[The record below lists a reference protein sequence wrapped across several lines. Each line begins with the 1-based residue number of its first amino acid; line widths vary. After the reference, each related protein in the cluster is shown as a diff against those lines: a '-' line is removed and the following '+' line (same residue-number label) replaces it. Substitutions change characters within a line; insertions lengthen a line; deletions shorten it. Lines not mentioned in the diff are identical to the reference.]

1 MEYLFIQQ
9 ETDLPIILNLF
20 KEFKLLSKQE
30 LVYRYNNNV
39 RIGIVGSQ
47 AQAQMLIALY
57 NAFNLSF
64 GSSPIK
70 IENNVII
77 SLTGKIQLNGE
88 NWIYDN
94 NLKQSV
100 CNI

>member
-1 MEYLFIQQ
+1 MEYIFIQQ

-20 KEFKLLSKQE
+20 KEFKLFSKQE
-30 LVYRYNNNV
+30 LVFRYNNNV
-39 RIGIVGSQ
+39 RIGIVGSR

-57 NAFNLSF
+57 KAFNLSF
-64 GSSPIK
+64 GSSPIIIQDK
-70 IENNVII
+70 VII

-88 NWIYDN
+88 NWIYEN

>member
-9 ETDLPIILNLF
+9 ETDLPIILNIF
-20 KEFKLLSKQE
+20 KVFKLFLKQE
-30 LVYRYNNNV
+30 LVFRYKNNV
-39 RIGIVGSQ
+39 RIGIVGSR
-47 AQAQMLIALY
+47 AQVKMLIALY

-64 GSSPIK
+64 GFSHIK

-94 NLKQSV
+94 NLKQSI

>member
-20 KEFKLLSKQE
+20 KESKLLSKQE

-39 RIGIVGSQ
+39 RIGIVGSR

-57 NAFNLSF
+57 NVFNLSF

-88 NWIYDN
+88 NWIYE
-94 NLKQSV
+94 K
-100 CNI
+100 

>member
-1 MEYLFIQQ
+1 MEYVFIQQ
-9 ETDLPIILNLF
+9 ETDLPIISNLF
-20 KEFKLLSKQE
+20 KEYKNFSKQE
-30 LVYRYNNNV
+30 LVFRYNNNF
-39 RIGIVGSQ
+39 RIGIVGSR
-47 AQAQMLIALY
+47 AQAKMLIALY

-70 IENNVII
+70 IEDNIII

-88 NWIYDN
+88 SWLYEN
-94 NLKQSV
+94 NLKQSI

>member
-1 MEYLFIQQ
+1 MEFVFIQQ
-9 ETDLPIILNLF
+9 KTDLPIILNLF
-20 KEFKLLSKQE
+20 NEFKLFSKQE
-30 LVYRYNNNV
+30 LVFRYNNNV
-39 RIGIVGSQ
+39 RIGIVGSR

-57 NAFNLSF
+57 KAFNLSF

-70 IENNVII
+70 IEDNVII
-77 SLTGKIQLNGE
+77 SLTGKIQLIGG
-88 NWIYDN
+88 NWIYEN

>member
-1 MEYLFIQQ
+1 MEYVFIQQ
-9 ETDLPIILNLF
+9 ETDLPIILKLF
-20 KEFKLLSKQE
+20 KEFKLLSKHE
-30 LVYRYNNNV
+30 LVFRYNNNV
-39 RIGIVGSQ
+39 RIGIVGSR

-57 NAFNLSF
+57 NAFNFSF

-70 IENNVII
+70 IEDNVII

-94 NLKQSV
+94 NLKQSI